1 MVYQLCWKMK
11 QEKSNKT
18 EHSVPTEI
26 KLSKNKRTL
35 EIKFDNGKS
44 FVLRAEL
51 LRIESPSAEV
61 QGHGGPKVIVKNKSD
76 IEIND
81 IELIGNYA
89 IRIIFSDKHNSGLY
103 TWDYLSHL
111 FLNEKK
117 IMEEYFEKLKS

>member
-11 QEKSNKT
+11 QEKSNKI
-18 EHSVPTEI
+18 EYSVPTEI

-61 QGHGGPKVIVKNKSD
+61 QGHGGPKLIVKNKSD

-111 FLNEKK
+111 FSNEKK

>member
-11 QEKSNKT
+11 QEKSNKI
-18 EHSVPTEI
+18 EYSVPTEI

-61 QGHGGPKVIVKNKSD
+61 QGHGGPKLIVKNKSD

-89 IRIIFSDKHNSGLY
+89 ISIIFSDKHNSGLY

-111 FLNEKK
+111 FSNEKK

>member
-11 QEKSNKT
+11 QEKSNKI
-18 EHSVPTEI
+18 EYSVPAEI
-26 KLSKNKRTL
+26 KLTKNKRTL

-61 QGHGGPKVIVKNKSD
+61 QGHGGPKLIVKNKSD

-111 FLNEKK
+111 FSNEKK
-117 IMEEYFEKLKS
+117 IMKEYFEKLKS

>member
-11 QEKSNKT
+11 QEKSNKI
-18 EHSVPTEI
+18 EYLVPTEI

-44 FVLRAEL
+44 IVLGAEL

-61 QGHGGPKVIVKNKSD
+61 QGHGGPKLIVKNKTD

-81 IELIGNYA
+81 IE
-89 IRIIFSDKHNSGLY
+89 
-103 TWDYLSHL
+103 
-111 FLNEKK
+111 
-117 IMEEYFEKLKS
+117 

>member
-11 QEKSNKT
+11 QEKSNKI
-18 EHSVPTEI
+18 EYSVPTEI

-61 QGHGGPKVIVKNKSD
+61 QGHGGPKLIVKNKAD

>member
-11 QEKSNKT
+11 QEKSNKI
-18 EHSVPTEI
+18 EYSVPTEI
-26 KLSKNKRTL
+26 KLTKNKRTL

-44 FVLRAEL
+44 FVLGAHL

-61 QGHGGPKVIVKNKSD
+61 QGHGGPKLIVKNKAD

>member
-11 QEKSNKT
+11 QEKSNKI
-18 EHSVPTEI
+18 EYSVPTEI
-26 KLSKNKRTL
+26 KLTKNKRTL

-44 FVLRAEL
+44 FVLGAHL

-61 QGHGGPKVIVKNKSD
+61 QGHGGPKLIVKNKSD

-111 FLNEKK
+111 FSNEKK

>member
-1 MVYQLCWKMK
+1 MK
-11 QEKSNKT
+11 QEKSNKI
-18 EHSVPTEI
+18 EYSVPTEI

-61 QGHGGPKVIVKNKSD
+61 QGHGGPKLIVKNKAD

-111 FLNEKK
+111 FSNEKK
-117 IMEEYFEKLKS
+117 NNGRIFWKIKILMQNF